1 MVKYIENEG
10 MVYINRKDN
19 QVKIRGFRIEASEIE
34 KALESNLKV
43 KSLDY
48 LLNEEND
55 LYDYEAYEEKGYDID
70 SLAIKEEINKLSPLD
85 RKLIISRYFEDKSQ
99 NETSKLLG
107 ISQVQVSRK
116 ENKILTKIKNNIF
129 NN

>member
-1 MVKYIENEG
+1 MKKMSQKTKFRVTFLSIAFIISIVVFVSTAFSYFSQIVKN
-10 MVYINRKDN
+10 
-19 QVKIRGFRIEASEIE
+19 
-34 KALESNLKV
+34 
-43 KSLDY
+43 
-48 LLNEEND
+48 
-55 LYDYEAYEEKGYDID
+55 
-70 SLAIKEEINKLSPLD
+70 KEEINKLSPLD